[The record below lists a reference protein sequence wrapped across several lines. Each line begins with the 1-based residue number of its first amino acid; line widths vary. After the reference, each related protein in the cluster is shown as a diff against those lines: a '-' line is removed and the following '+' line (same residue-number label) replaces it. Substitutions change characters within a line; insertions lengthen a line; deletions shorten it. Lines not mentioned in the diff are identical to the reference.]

1 MYFINIQIQEEIRV
15 ALIAATTIFVLF
27 AGFVILISIFYSNK
41 QNKHLKE
48 KVLMKQTFDTELT
61 KTQMEVQEETRQGLA
76 ADLHDNIGQL
86 LSLTNVTLASIDVD
100 NNSKAKQKIFTA
112 QDLVERSI
120 KELRQLSKLLHGE
133 QLLQQGLAKAIEQQV
148 NWLQK
153 GGYYTV
159 NYTNNTN
166 DTLDVNKDKAL
177 FLYRLLQEAINNIVK
192 HAEAT
197 VINITL
203 ELVSNQLCLTIADN
217 GKGFNTLD
225 TGITQHGIGLH
236 TMQRRIAL
244 LNGSVKVTSD
254 IGVGTTVSLTV
265 PYP

>member
-1 MYFINIQIQEEIRV
+1 MQPQGSQILEIV
-15 ALIAATTIFVLF
+15 ALGTALMLFIAIFLVSF
-27 AGFVILISIFYSNK
+27 IVAHKKK
-41 QNKHLKE
+41 QNDNFKE
-48 KVLMKQTFDTELT
+48 KKQMQISFETELT
-61 KTQMEVQEETRQGLA
+61 KTKMEVQEETRQTLA

-86 LSLTNVTLASIDVD
+86 LSLTSMTLASVNIDE
-100 NNSKAKQKIFTA
+100 NSKAQQKIISAKELIT
-112 QDLVERSI
+112 RSI
-120 KELRQLSKLLHGE
+120 QELRQLSKLLHGE
-133 QLLQQGLAKAIEQQV
+133 QLIQKGLPKAIEQEV

-159 NYTNNTN
+159 NYLNHI
-166 DTLDVNKDKAL
+166 DESVEINKDKAL

-203 ELVSNQLCLTIADN
+203 KLVGNKLSLTIVDN

-225 TGITQHGIGLH
+225 TDITQHGIGLH

-254 IGVGTTVSLTV
+254 IGIGTTVSIIV
-265 PYP
+265 PYS